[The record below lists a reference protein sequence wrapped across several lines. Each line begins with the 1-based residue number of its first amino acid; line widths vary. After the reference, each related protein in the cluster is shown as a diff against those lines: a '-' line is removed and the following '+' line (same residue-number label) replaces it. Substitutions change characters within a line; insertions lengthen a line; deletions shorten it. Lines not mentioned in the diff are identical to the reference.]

1 MRTKISLDTHL
12 HYFLNPIYLINQGN
26 QINQTNHCSRLFNIR
41 IQFIPIFVS
50 RKDSKTDY
58 FVHQFTKV

>member
-12 HYFLNPIYLINQGN
+12 HYFLNPIYLKKSDKSK
-26 QINQTNHCSRLFNIR
+26 NHYFRLFNIR

-50 RKDSKTDY
+50 RKNAETDY
-58 FVHQFTKV
+58 FVHQFAKV